1 MSVSQHHQK
10 TQPKLAKPSVLPGN
24 KYPKLLLLSNNVA
37 FNAGISA
44 RRSQTDLSASGF
56 QALEWYT
63 IDISEASK
71 LQAITKSPPCLEAFH
86 LHKAGLKCFVTKNEK
101 RTGVVRCERFLLA
114 MLVNVVKQFNVG

>member
-1 MSVSQHHQK
+1 MPSITASPLN
-10 TQPKLAKPSVLPGN
+10 QPKLAKPSVVPGN
-24 KYPKLLLLSNNVA
+24 KYPNLLLLISNNVV

-71 LQAITKSPPCLEAFH
+71 LQAITKSPQCLEAFH
-86 LHKAGLKCFVTKNEK
+86 LHKAGLKCFVTKNGK
-101 RTGVVRCERFLLA
+101 KDRFCL
-114 MLVNVVKQFNVG
+114 M

>member
-10 TQPKLAKPSVLPGN
+10 TQPKLAKPSVVPGN
-24 KYPKLLLLSNNVA
+24 KYPNVLLLISNNVV

-71 LQAITKSPPCLEAFH
+71 LQTITKSPQCLEAFH
-86 LHKAGLKCFVTKNEK
+86 LHKAGLNCFVTTNEK
-101 RTGVVRCERFLLA
+101 KGRVLFDVKGFCWRCW
-114 MLVNVVKQFNVG
+114 